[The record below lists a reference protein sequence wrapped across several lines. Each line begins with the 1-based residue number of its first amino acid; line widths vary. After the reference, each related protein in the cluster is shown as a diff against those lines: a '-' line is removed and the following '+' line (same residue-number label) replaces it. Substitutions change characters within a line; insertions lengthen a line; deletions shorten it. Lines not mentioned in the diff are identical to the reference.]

1 MSVSGTSDA
10 AENTVSDFHGAIKNL
25 IRLKTITATLLGI
38 IFVYPSIT
46 SLCFS
51 TSICLGQ
58 NAAQPPIALFNPETR
73 SEESEATQLKAHA
86 VAMAKSIA
94 AEYPENALIHI
105 LLGSAYFN
113 TGQTD
118 MAATHLRKCLTLD
131 NNILEAHEILT
142 RIAYEKGNPEE
153 AVRLCVEA
161 RNRGLSSPK
170 LLNRLARAQM
180 DLGQAEKSIQTLLE
194 AIKVSHPLAESFY
207 LLGQARMQARDYLE
221 AKESF
226 IRTTELIPDHTQAY
240 FGLFTACQRL
250 GQMEEA
256 MEFRKTFVRLE
267 SIDRKD
273 LNDRS
278 SQTESLSGIAAVRET
293 TARTL
298 FGAGQIHQ
306 SQGAYTAA
314 ADLFYQSA
322 ALAKEDLKSRAALEA
337 VHVQNKKLEE
347 GAKAFERLVTNQPG
361 NALNHF
367 FLGRLK
373 TRLGNS
379 TQAESNYQ
387 KTVSLAPTW
396 AAGHHALAELY
407 MLTNQHLNQAEK
419 LARRA
424 VELEP
429 NHVRYYL
436 LSAACIKNRH
446 LQEALKAINQALTI
460 TPDDAKYRKLRDQL
474 EKAMAQKR
482 NP

>member
-1 MSVSGTSDA
+1 MSVRGTSDA
-10 AENTVSDFHGAIKNL
+10 AENSVSDFHVAIKNL

-105 LLGSAYFN
+105 LLGSAFFN

-118 MAATHLRKCLTLD
+118 MAATHLRKCLALD
-131 NNILEAHEILT
+131 NSILEAHEILT

-153 AVRLCVEA
+153 ALRLCFEA

-170 LLNRLARAQM
+170 LLNRLARAQL

-194 AIKVSHPLAESFY
+194 ATKVSHPLAESFY

-226 IRTTELIPDHTQAY
+226 IQTTELIPDHTQAY

-256 MEFRKTFVRLE
+256 MEFRNTFVRLE

-337 VHVQNKKLEE
+337 IHVQNKKLAE
-347 GAKAFERLVTNQPG
+347 GAAAFERLASNQPE

-379 TQAESNYQ
+379 IEAESSYQ
-387 KTVSLAPTW
+387 KTLSLAPTW

-407 MLTNQHLNQAEK
+407 MLTNQHLDQAEK

-460 TPDDAKYRKLRDQL
+460 TPDDAKYQKLRNQL

>member
-10 AENTVSDFHGAIKNL
+10 AENTVSDFHVAIKNL

-105 LLGSAYFN
+105 LLGSAFFN

-118 MAATHLRKCLTLD
+118 MAATHLRKCLALD
-131 NNILEAHEILT
+131 NSILEAHEILT

-153 AVRLCVEA
+153 ALRLCFEA

-170 LLNRLARAQM
+170 LLNRLARAQL

-194 AIKVSHPLAESFY
+194 ATKVSHPLAESFY

-226 IRTTELIPDHTQAY
+226 IQTTELIPDHTQAY

-256 MEFRKTFVRLE
+256 MEFRNTFVRLE

-337 VHVQNKKLEE
+337 IHVQNKKLAE
-347 GAKAFERLVTNQPG
+347 GAAAFERLASNQPE

-379 TQAESNYQ
+379 IEAESSYQ
-387 KTVSLAPTW
+387 KTLSLAPTW

-407 MLTNQHLNQAEK
+407 MLTNQHLDQAEK

-424 VELEP
+424 VELES

-460 TPDDAKYRKLRDQL
+460 TPDDAKYQKLRNQL